1 MLRVIRFFI
10 AGVALAGTMPLLA
23 QAAAVPLPF
32 NLGPVYGFG
41 DYHAHQMGQLGFGG
55 RLMYGS
61 HDGAENVALKSCTG
75 HNHAASWLPVAG
87 TLMGQP
93 DLGQHPLNN
102 HGYGTSTSNRYRDWP
117 TWINT
122 THQGY
127 WKGWLYK
134 AYQDGLRLFVM
145 SAVNFDM
152 FCSIMPQSNTNTEV
166 LADLIRN
173 PSDAGKQC
181 DDMVNIKRQISAAH
195 KFASENTWYEIALT
209 PADARRI
216 MNQGKMAVV
225 LAVEASKI
233 FGSKTDTYAEA
244 LSRLNALE
252 AMGVR
257 SFQLVHQVDNNLAGP
272 AFFQVI
278 FDIFNFIDNTFAG
291 QGLHGF
297 QKDSYKHN
305 MLGMTAAGEQLV
317 REMMRRKLIVDA
329 AHLSER
335 SFEKLYTISTQNSYY
350 PIFVSHGHYRDI
362 FNDKHAD
369 EKKLPHYAVRYV
381 KATGGVIGLR
391 TGADRVKT
399 FTPGGIANNC
409 DGSSRSFAQSY
420 LLGTLGY
427 GVKQG
432 FGVDMTG
439 MIAQMRPRFY
449 DKTSKWTGN
458 ILYGGLPGINSPA
471 TWACGADNE
480 GGDMDDQRAAQG
492 TRSSG
497 GINTDFDL
505 IGFGHIGRAKEVIQD
520 LNKIGVDTTVL
531 ENSGENFLQMWERIA
546 ATSRVKLADTVS
558 AAGIDHKSYTDRCPG
573 LLRRDQ
579 VDAYPEG
586 VIPQPKG
593 GGIPK
598 FAPVCKAMP
607 HFDIQKHNCSEYG
620 FQSNGWCIQRRD
632 SGKWYSARKLTDD
645 LCPVPHSKISG
656 LSYSSK
662 IVCKNGL
669 DGTIQRHNCQE
680 AGLPVWNN
688 YCIME
693 QNSYWVRVR
702 TVVRD
707 LCPLPYSYNRD
718 YNGFI
723 ACRHPLDPRIKSKNC
738 TGTIW
743 GNYCVKSK
751 ASWWYQ
757 IWELK

>member
-1 MLRVIRFFI
+1 MLKSIRAAF
-10 AGVALAGTMPLLA
+10 VLL
-23 QAAAVPLPF
+23 AAAVSLPLAAQTTPLPF
-32 NLGPVYGFG
+32 PLGPVYGFG

-61 HDGAENVALKSCTG
+61 HDGAESTALRSCTG
-75 HNHAASWLPVAG
+75 YDHAASWLPVAG
-87 TLMGQP
+87 TLMHQP

-102 HGYGTSTSNRYRDWP
+102 HGYGTSSSNRYRDWP

-127 WKGWLYK
+127 WKGHLYK

-152 FCSIMPQSNTNTEV
+152 FCSILPQKNTNAEV
-166 LADLIRN
+166 LADLLRN
-173 PSDAGKQC
+173 PADQAKQC
-181 DDMVNIKRQISAAH
+181 DDMVNIARQVRAA
-195 KFASENTWYEIALT
+195 KEFAAANSSWYEIAYT
-209 PADARRI
+209 PQDARRI

-225 LAVEASKI
+225 LAVESSKI
-233 FGSKTDTYAEA
+233 WGDRTDGWTEV
-244 LSRLNALE
+244 LNRLNKLE

-257 SFQLVHQVDNNLAGP
+257 SFQLVHQIDNNIAGP
-272 AFFQVI
+272 AFFQFI
-278 FDIFNFIDNTFAG
+278 FDIFNFIDSTLAG

-305 MLGMTAAGEQLV
+305 MLGMTAVGEQLV
-317 REMMRRKLIVDA
+317 REMMKRKLIVDG

-335 SFEKLYTISTQNSYY
+335 SLEKLYNISSTVSYY
-350 PIFVSHGHYRDI
+350 PIFISHAHYRDM

-369 EKKLPHYAVRYV
+369 EKKLPWYAIRYI

-391 TGADRVKT
+391 TGAERVKSYT
-399 FTPGGIANNC
+399 KGGVANNC

-420 LLGTLGY
+420 LLGALGY
-427 GVKQG
+427 GIKQG

-480 GGDMDDQRAAQG
+480 NGDMDDQRAAQG
-492 TRSSG
+492 SRSSSG
-497 GINTDFDL
+497 LNKDFDL
-505 IGFGHIGRAKEVIQD
+505 IGFGNISQIKDVIRD
-520 LNKIGVDTTVL
+520 MNKVGADTTSI
-531 ENSGENFLQMWERIA
+531 ENSAEHFVQMWERIYA
-546 ATSRVKLADTVS
+546 ASRTKLADTVDVT
-558 AAGIDHKSYTDRCPG
+558 GIDHKSYTDRCPG

-579 VDAYPEG
+579 VEAYAAG
-586 VIPQPKG
+586 VVPQPKG

-607 HFDIQKHNCSEYG
+607 HFDIQDHNCSEYG
-620 FQSNGWCIQRRD
+620 FKYNGWCIQSRD
-632 SGKWYSARKLTDD
+632 SGKWYSARKLTED
-645 LCPVPHSKISG
+645 LCPVPHSKVSG
-656 LSYSSK
+656 QKYNGK
-662 IVCKNGL
+662 IVCKSGW

-680 AGLPVWNN
+680 GGNPVWGNW
-688 YCIME
+688 CIVG
-693 QNSYWVRVR
+693 QDSYWIRVR
-702 TVVRD
+702 EVVRD
-707 LCPLPYSYNRD
+707 LCPLPLKYDRD
-718 YNGFI
+718 YSGKI
-723 ACRHPLDPRIKSKNC
+723 TCKHPLDPRIKSKNC
-738 TGTIW
+738 GGFIW
-743 GNYCVKSK
+743 GNYCLKQK